1 MPITIRSLAEMPKYF
16 ITILLIMLLP
26 QLHAQPAWQQM
37 MRHRDSLMGQM
48 DTASGVVV
56 VKKPAVLRRENLQ
69 LREIVFF
76 DTLLLQEI
84 IKMIPPDTLIP
95 DLRTQISSLL
105 NQNKDLQKL
114 LGSSEEQQLLTRS
127 YLNMLLIV
135 SFMLLIVAVLG
146 LMLWMRRR
154 RKVRQLEESN
164 GKFYTDL
171 HALRSEIEKHQETQ
185 KQLATAINKS
195 KNQHAGELK
204 ALEREK
210 EQAAEEVLMLQNQ
223 IAAIKTAYDAEV
235 VKRQEMMLEIE
246 YLTPAA
252 DDENIDALRKEI
264 IQLQKEQNDLKTK
277 YENEVAIRLMFEK
290 EVNNLLE
297 KIKTNFGE

>member
-1 MPITIRSLAEMPKYF
+1 
-16 ITILLIMLLP
+16 
-26 QLHAQPAWQQM
+26 
-37 MRHRDSLMGQM
+37 
-48 DTASGVVV
+48 
-56 VKKPAVLRRENLQ
+56 
-69 LREIVFF
+69 
-76 DTLLLQEI
+76 
-84 IKMIPPDTLIP
+84 
-95 DLRTQISSLL
+95 
-105 NQNKDLQKL
+105 
-114 LGSSEEQQLLTRS
+114 
-127 YLNMLLIV
+127 MLLIT
-135 SFMLLIVAVLG
+135 AVLG
-146 LMLWMRRR
+146 LMLWLRRR

-252 DDENIDALRKEI
+252 DENIDALRKEI
-264 IQLQKEQNDLKTK
+264 TQLQKAQSDLKIK
-277 YENEVAIRLMFEK
+277 YENEIAIRLMFEK

-297 KIKTNFGE
+297 RIKTNFGE

>member
-37 MRHRDSLMGQM
+37 MQHRDSLMVQI
-48 DTASGVVV
+48 DTASVAVA
-56 VKKPAVLRRENLQ
+56 VKKPAVLRRENQQ

-84 IKMIPPDTLIP
+84 VKMIPPDTLIP
-95 DLRTQISSLL
+95 DLRTQIRSLL
-105 NQNKDLQKL
+105 GQNKDLQKM
-114 LGSSEEQQLLTRS
+114 LGSSEEQHLLARS

-135 SFMLLIVAVLG
+135 SFMLLITAVLG

-210 EQAAEEVLMLQNQ
+210 EQAAGEVLMLQNQ

-246 YLTPAA
+246 NHSPAA

-264 IQLQKEQNDLKTK
+264 AQLQKEQSELKIK
-277 YENEVAIRLMFEK
+277 YENEIAVRLMFEK
-290 EVNNLLE
+290 EVSNLLE
-297 KIKTNFGE
+297 RIKTNFGE